1 MSFRRLGEI
10 MPQTLEGMG
19 LLQRV
24 RAARVRRA
32 WPRAAGRA
40 APVLAAG
47 SQVVDLQGGVLRV
60 RLADG
65 RLAGLLDQVAPE
77 IVRALN
83 AEVGEM
89 AVDRVVRVG

>member
-10 MPQTLEGMG
+10 LPQTLEEMG

-24 RAARVRRA
+24 RVERVVRA

-40 APVLAAG
+40 APELAEGVEA
-47 SQVVDLQGGVLRV
+47 VDLRAGVLSVRV
-60 RLADG
+60 PDG
-65 RLAGLLDQVAPE
+65 RLARLLERCSAE

-83 AEVGEM
+83 AELGER
-89 AVDRVVRVG
+89 AVERVVRVG

>member
-10 MPQTLEGMG
+10 LPHTLEGMG

-24 RAARVRRA
+24 RAARVLLA

-40 APVLAAG
+40 APELVG
-47 SQVVDLQGGVLRV
+47 SAEAVDLQGGVLRV
-60 RLADG
+60 RIRDG
-65 RLAGLLDQVAPE
+65 RLAGLLERASPE

-83 AEVGEM
+83 AEVGES
-89 AVDRVVRVG
+89 AVERVVRVW

>member
-10 MPQTLEGMG
+10 LPQTLEGMG

-24 RAARVRRA
+24 RTARVLRA

-40 APVLAAG
+40 APELAVGTHA
-47 SQVVDLQGGVLRV
+47 VDLQGGILTVRVL
-60 RLADG
+60 DG
-65 RLAGLLDQVAPE
+65 RLARLLERASPE

-83 AEVGEM
+83 AEIGEP
-89 AVDRVVRVG
+89 AVERVVRVG